1 MAAKIDYNKIFANM
15 LRKVPTGERLTSYQI
30 VSASEFDGVSKQT
43 VKKHFKNFLDANP
56 GFLERVTGFYPKA
69 ETIVCMVEAE
79 LGSIAESNL
88 DRANVRCSEIV
99 RGIARPI
106 VEEFIRTG
114 LSRYLE
120 STNDNLRIGLHVLT
134 DFLIEDFT
142 DFVRSAGNGLVSI
155 AGGLN
160 ELLLI
165 KAMENAG
172 LQRGQDFTKTGQN
185 SKADIIVHS
194 SAGTK
199 DNLSVEVKS
208 YHARERLLRGLQD
221 INVPKIGVGF
231 FKDPSEFNPARTE
244 TLLQAQP
251 AAIYLPQATLDKLS
265 DESKA
270 LKAQEKA
277 AYKSVLYRPLER
289 FVTDMEGFCKNG
301 VLPAYQGKP

>member
-134 DFLIEDFT
+134 LLPPRGGANDGDP
-142 DFVRSAGNGLVSI
+142 VR
-155 AGGLN
+155 
-160 ELLLI
+160 
-165 KAMENAG
+165 
-172 LQRGQDFTKTGQN
+172 RG
-185 SKADIIVHS
+185 
-194 SAGTK
+194 
-199 DNLSVEVKS
+199 
-208 YHARERLLRGLQD
+208 R
-221 INVPKIGVGF
+221 
-231 FKDPSEFNPARTE
+231 
-244 TLLQAQP
+244 
-251 AAIYLPQATLDKLS
+251 
-265 DESKA
+265 
-270 LKAQEKA
+270 
-277 AYKSVLYRPLER
+277 
-289 FVTDMEGFCKNG
+289 
-301 VLPAYQGKP
+301 QGH